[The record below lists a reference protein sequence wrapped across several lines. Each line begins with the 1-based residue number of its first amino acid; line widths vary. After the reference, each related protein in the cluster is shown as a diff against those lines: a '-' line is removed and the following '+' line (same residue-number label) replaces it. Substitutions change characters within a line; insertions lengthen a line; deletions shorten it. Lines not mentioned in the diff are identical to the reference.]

1 MRNLRSME
9 ALPVLRIHP
18 NHPYHHH
25 CNPATI
31 KEQRRKHRAPLRR
44 KTILEAARVVRRQ
57 SPYRANERETQ
68 YYVVHENGVV
78 QSWAMIMQRLTCL
91 GYLIASQRNWMVS
104 QVFFLSIII
113 ISDFFF
119 LVKRQPQCSFVESSV
134 FAADLLDAGRL
145 SADYAL
151 LL

>member
-18 NHPYHHH
+18 NHPYRHH

-91 GYLIASQRNWMVS
+91 GYPIASQRNWMVS

-119 LVKRQPQCSFVESSV
+119 F
-134 FAADLLDAGRL
+134 LLNANH
-145 SADYAL
+145 SAL
-151 LL
+151 LRNQVCLLLTFLMQAG